1 MNSGEITLLALIS
14 SVVIVFAIFF
24 AERLDNTN
32 KLCRSENG
40 VLVQTPDGWRCLKNK
55 DKERNT

>member
-1 MNSGEITLLALIS
+1 MSNAEKALLALIG
-14 SVVIVFAIFF
+14 SVVIVFATFF

-32 KLCRSENG
+32 KQCRSEGG

-55 DKERNT
+55 GEK